1 MSGLNVADYNVR
13 IKYEEYRNVQIVPGT
28 KYRSEKLG
36 QKVGLIRNEILDLES
51 TDQSEELIWLED

>member
-1 MSGLNVADYNVR
+1 MADYNVR

-36 QKVGLIRNEILDLES
+36 QKLGLIRIEILDLES
-51 TDQSEELIWLED
+51 TDQSEELI

>member
-36 QKVGLIRNEILDLES
+36 LGLIRNEILDLES